1 VHNERFGMMGN
12 QKMENASLFRRAVR
26 RLVTTLTFIAVLLF
40 LPAGS
45 LRFWPGW
52 AYLALMVAF
61 GVFSF
66 TNLLKHD
73 PQLLERRLQRKEAQP
88 EQRLFQKLW
97 TVILVVG
104 MMLPGFDY
112 RFGWSSAWLRP
123 VPLWLIVAGQAVAVA
138 GNWMV
143 FRVMKANSFAAS
155 VIQVEAEQKVISSG
169 PYAIVRHPMYSGML
183 VTMLAT
189 PLALGSYVALP
200 VFALMIPVLVFR
212 LTYEE
217 KVLRRELA
225 GYAEYCERTRFRIV
239 PFVW

>member
-1 VHNERFGMMGN
+1 MGN
-12 QKMENASLFRRAVR
+12 QKMENTSLFRRAVR

-52 AYLALMVAF
+52 VYLALMAAF
-61 GVFSF
+61 SVFSF
-66 TNLLKHD
+66 ANLMKHD
-73 PQLLERRLQRKEAQP
+73 PQLLERRLQKKETQP

-97 TVILVVG
+97 MVILVS
-104 MMLPGFDY
+104 GFVLSGLDF
-112 RFGWSSAWLRP
+112 RLGWSSAWLH
-123 VPLWLIVAGQAVAVA
+123 VPLWLIIAGQAAVVT

-155 VIQVEAEQKVISSG
+155 VIQVEAEQRVISGG

-200 VFALMIPVLVFR
+200 VFALMIPVLAFR
-212 LTYEE
+212 LTFEE
-217 KVLRRELA
+217 KVLRRDLA
-225 GYAEYCERTRFRIV
+225 GYAEYCERIRFRIV

>member
-1 VHNERFGMMGN
+1 
-12 QKMENASLFRRAVR
+12 MENASLPRRAVR
-26 RLVTTLTFIAVLLF
+26 RLVTTLTFVAALLF

-52 AYLALMVAF
+52 VYLALMVAF
-61 GVFSF
+61 WVFSF
-66 TNLLKHD
+66 TNLMKHD
-73 PQLLERRLQRKEAQP
+73 PQLLERRLQKKETQP
-88 EQRLFQKLW
+88 EQRLFQRLW
-97 TVILVVG
+97 SVILVVG

-112 RFGWSSAWLRP
+112 RFGWSSASFHAVP
-123 VPLWLIVAGQAVAVA
+123 VWLIVVAQAAAVA

-155 VIQVEAEQKVISSG
+155 VIRVEAEQRVISSG

-183 VTMLAT
+183 VMMLAT

-200 VFALMIPVLVFR
+200 VFALMIPVLAFR

-217 KVLRRELA
+217 RVLRRELA
-225 GYAEYCERTRFRIV
+225 GYTEYCERTRFRIV